1 MYRLLFLTLCLFL
14 PSILMAAT
22 RFTYISP
29 ESERDPRM
37 TYDREL
43 LRLALDKTRDMFGD
57 YELVPAPIMTKDRA
71 RLSLQFNSFTNLFV
85 MDSYSSRRNGKG
97 LAYVRF
103 PIHLGIVSYRI
114 CFVSPRQQAAMAGVT
129 DLDGLRR
136 FTFGQGKGWL
146 DVEILRHAGLKVVEV
161 VSYEMLFKMVARG
174 RFDLLCRGASELRS
188 EQLTHKDV
196 ANLLVDDHLLL
207 YYPLPRLFYTNMA
220 NGNALKRVEV
230 GLHRAWQDG
239 SLQALWRHSFGPA
252 IAFAGLK
259 QRRMLRLEN
268 PFLEGINF
276 DYLPYFYNP
285 MTDRFGKD

>member
-1 MYRLLFLTLCLFL
+1 M
-14 PSILMAAT
+14 
-22 RFTYISP
+22 
-29 ESERDPRM
+29 
-37 TYDREL
+37 
-43 LRLALDKTRDMFGD
+43 
-57 YELVPAPIMTKDRA
+57 
-71 RLSLQFNSFTNLFV
+71 
-85 MDSYSSRRNGKG
+85 GKWFY
-97 LAYVRF
+97 LHF
-103 PIHLGIVSYRI
+103 
-114 CFVSPRQQAAMAGVT
+114 
-129 DLDGLRR
+129 
-136 FTFGQGKGWL
+136 
-146 DVEILRHAGLKVVEV
+146 
-161 VSYEMLFKMVARG
+161 
-174 RFDLLCRGASELRS
+174 
-188 EQLTHKDV
+188 
-196 ANLLVDDHLLL
+196 DHLLL